1 MACTNKI
8 LQKETYKINYL
19 QARFKKAIV
28 HIGLGKTGTSA
39 LQIFLSRNI
48 EAFEKHH
55 GIIYPFIIDDP
66 RPFRENHSIFLSSLF
81 MLEAYKTPVNISHG
95 FDTPEKLETINIK
108 TKNALDHLFN
118 QSNADTLLISAEGIS
133 TMKKNAFERFVEWIK
148 TYAEEIEIIACVR
161 HPYDGISSEI
171 QQQLK
176 NGKILEDIYKR
187 PQVKGA
193 SKCMRKILLHFQK
206 EQIKSYDFV
215 KATSHPNGI
224 IGKFLETINIPLEN
238 LDFSS
243 GKGSNTSMSL
253 EACLLLNS
261 LNKLRPKYQDGKM
274 GKARFSKDLR
284 FFLDLPGNKFTI
296 PTTLFEKLS
305 EQIAEEELWLQQHI
319 NLSLNKR
326 STKQIGMF
334 NLSGEAIDAIANFT
348 QLDGE
353 WIRSQFT
360 KEWNLQSGL
369 DVQASMLHE
378 VALAVSDKLNQE
390 ELNRLNSKKNLI
402 GNAVQSQSI
411 QKEIDRIS

>member
-1 MACTNKI
+1 M
-8 LQKETYKINYL
+8 

-39 LQIFLSRNI
+39 LQIFLSKNI
-48 EAFEKHH
+48 EAFEKQH
-55 GIIYPFIIDDP
+55 GILFPFITNDP

-95 FDTPEKLETINIK
+95 FDTPEKLEAIN
-108 TKNALDHLFN
+108 TSTQNALDRLFD

-133 TMKKNAFERFVEWIK
+133 TMKKKAFERFVEWIK
-148 TYAEEIEIIACVR
+148 SYTDEIEIIACIR

-176 NGKILEDIYKR
+176 NGKVLEDIYKR

-215 KATSHPNGI
+215 KATSHPDGI
-224 IGKFLETINIPLEN
+224 IGKFLEVINIPLEN

-253 EACLLLNS
+253 EACLLLSS
-261 LNKLRPKYQDGKM
+261 LNKLRPKYQNGKM

-284 FFLDLPGNKFTI
+284 YFLDLPGNKFTI
-296 PTTLFEKLS
+296 PETLFAQLS
-305 EQIAEEELWLQQHI
+305 DQIAEEELWLQEHI
-319 NLSLNKR
+319 DLVLNKR
-326 STKQIGMF
+326 TAKKIGDF
-334 NLSGEAIDAIANFT
+334 NLSDEAISSIAQFT
-348 QLDGE
+348 QLDAE
-353 WIRSQFT
+353 WIKAQFT
-360 KEWNLQSGL
+360 REWNLQSGL
-369 DVQASMLHE
+369 EAEESSLHE
-378 VALAVSDKLNQE
+378 VALAISNKLNQE
-390 ELNRLNSKKNLI
+390 ELNRLRSKKTQI
-402 GNAVQSQSI
+402 GNNPQSQSI
-411 QKEIDRIS
+411 QKEIDRISDL